1 MIVFVAG
8 QKLNFQDEKSLHT
21 LSGGGDESK
30 KQWFMRIVGAPLEKY
45 LYSDGISGTDYF
57 WNETL
62 LSKMFPFSLVG
73 YINPNNNN
81 QHSLEHIPGF
91 TAVYTDNI
99 KYPSDGNGPF
109 LLVYASSSFTEQKI
123 GPVIG
128 VFVYEVNKD
137 YLLYGNE

>member
-1 MIVFVAG
+1 
-8 QKLNFQDEKSLHT
+8 
-21 LSGGGDESK
+21 
-30 KQWFMRIVGAPLEKY
+30 MRIVGAPLEKY